1 VIESAFLF
9 CHRRRTVESSQQTV
23 PVGTGRHRKEITM
36 RTTSL
41 ATLAAA
47 LMLAGSGVYAQPAP
61 QGNEGPFSPF
71 SPFTYERLGATP
83 SIRLHRA
90 ARPADATEAQAK
102 AQAALKSP
110 ATVSA
115 PEAARAAA
123 ARAEAAPAPLATPA
137 SAQSQ

>member
-1 VIESAFLF
+1 
-9 CHRRRTVESSQQTV
+9 
-23 PVGTGRHRKEITM
+23 M

-41 ATLAAA
+41 ATLAAV

-61 QGNEGPFSPF
+61 QGTEGPF

-90 ARPADATEAQAK
+90 AKPADSKEAEAK

-110 ATVSA
+110 ATA
-115 PEAARAAA
+115 GALEATRAAA
-123 ARAEAAPAPLATPA
+123 ARAEAAPAATPTA
-137 SAQSQ
+137 TRAQ

>member
-61 QGNEGPFSPF
+61 QGNEGPF

>member
-1 VIESAFLF
+1 
-9 CHRRRTVESSQQTV
+9 
-23 PVGTGRHRKEITM
+23 M

-41 ATLAAA
+41 ATLAAV
-47 LMLAGSGVYAQPAP
+47 LMLAGSGAYAQPAP
-61 QGNEGPFSPF
+61 QGNEGPF

-90 ARPADATEAQAK
+90 AKPADGKETEAR

-110 ATVSA
+110 ATVGA

-123 ARAEAAPAPLATPA
+123 ARAEAAPAPLSTPT

>member
-1 VIESAFLF
+1 
-9 CHRRRTVESSQQTV
+9 
-23 PVGTGRHRKEITM
+23 M

-41 ATLAAA
+41 ATLAAV
-47 LMLAGSGVYAQPAP
+47 LMLAGSGVYAQQAP
-61 QGNEGPFSPF
+61 MGTEGPF

-90 ARPADATEAQAK
+90 ARPADGKEAEAR

-110 ATVSA
+110 ATVGA
-115 PEAARAAA
+115 QEAARAAA
-123 ARAEAAPAPLATPA
+123 ARAAAAPAPLATPA